1 MNARCTR
8 AFILSAVRREG
19 SRAGRLRLPGLP
31 LAVVSFVF
39 AAAAF
44 AQDGSGV
51 RYYPAADVTAAFAKG
66 AVLFDGA
73 GGNYMIHASRRE
85 KPGMAEVHV
94 KDADLI
100 YVMEGSATFVTGGRV
115 IDGKTTAPDEI
126 RGASIA
132 DGQTRRLEKGD
143 VIIVPRGTP
152 HQFTETT
159 NPFFYY
165 VVKVR

>member
-1 MNARCTR
+1 
-8 AFILSAVRREG
+8 VRR
-19 SRAGRLRLPGLP
+19 AAIVL
-31 LAVVSFVF
+31 
-39 AAAAF
+39 AAAGLLAF
-44 AQDGSGV
+44 ASAGAAEEKAAPV
-51 RYYPAADVTAAFAKG
+51 RHYPAAGVAAAFAKG

-73 GGNYMIHASRRE
+73 DGANYMIHASRRE

-115 IDGKTTAPDEI
+115 VEGKTIAPDEI

-132 DGQTRRLEKGD
+132 DGETRHLGKGD
-143 VIIVPRGTP
+143 VVIVPRGTP

-159 NPFFYY
+159 NPLLYY

>member
-1 MNARCTR
+1 
-8 AFILSAVRREG
+8 V
-19 SRAGRLRLPGLP
+19 SRAARL
-31 LAVVSFVF
+31 

-44 AQDGSGV
+44 ILAASAFAQDSAPV

-132 DGQTRRLEKGD
+132 DGQTRKLMKGD
-143 VIIVPRGTP
+143 VIIVPKGTP
-152 HQFTETT
+152 HQFAETT
-159 NPFFYY
+159 NPFLYY

>member
-1 MNARCTR
+1 MTARRTR
-8 AFILSAVRREG
+8 AVILSAMKREG
-19 SRAGRLRLPGLP
+19 SARSMP
-31 LAVVSFVF
+31 LLCLVF
-39 AAAAF
+39 LLAAARVSADD
-44 AQDGSGV
+44 AGAPV

-100 YVMEGSATFVTGGRV
+100 YVMEGSATFVTGGSV
-115 IDGKTTAPDEI
+115 VDGKTVAPDEI
-126 RGASIA
+126 RGASIR
-132 DGQTRRLEKGD
+132 DGQTRQLARGD

-152 HQFTETT
+152 HQFAETT
-159 NPFFYY
+159 NPFLYY

>member
-1 MNARCTR
+1 M
-8 AFILSAVRREG
+8 
-19 SRAGRLRLPGLP
+19 SRAARLIAAGI
-31 LAVVSFVF
+31 AF
-39 AAAAF
+39 AATAL
-44 AQDGSGV
+44 AQDSGSGV
-51 RYYPAADVTAAFAKG
+51 RYYPAADVAAAFAKG
-66 AVLFDGA
+66 AVLYDGA
-73 GGNYMIHASRRE
+73 GGSNYMIHASRRE

-100 YVMEGSATFVTGGRV
+100 YVMEGGATFVTGGRV
-115 IDGKTTAPDEI
+115 IEGKTTAPDEI

-143 VIIVPRGTP
+143 VIIVPKGTP

-159 NPFFYY
+159 NPFLYY